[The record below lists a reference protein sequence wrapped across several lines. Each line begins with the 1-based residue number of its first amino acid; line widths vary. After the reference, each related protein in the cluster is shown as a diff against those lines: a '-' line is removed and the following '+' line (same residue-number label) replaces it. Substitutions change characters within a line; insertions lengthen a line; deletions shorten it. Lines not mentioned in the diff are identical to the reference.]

1 VLFAKACDANGRS
14 STVFYFDWYTME
26 NPVAITEDTLLI
38 RQTMAYVV
46 ELYREMTEE
55 NGAPTLGTQNQVVE
69 FILADPELCLAV
81 SPWARTAEI
90 EEATTH
96 PSARLPDDG
105 AHQRIRSYLQSV
117 MEPSLF
123 SRVNKAPADRR

>member
-1 VLFAKACDANGRS
+1 
-14 STVFYFDWYTME
+14 
-26 NPVAITEDTLLI
+26 
-38 RQTMAYVV
+38 MAYVV

-55 NGAPTLGTQNQVVE
+55 NGAPTLGTQHQVVE
-69 FILADPELCLAV
+69 FVLHPEPCFAV
-81 SPWARTAEI
+81 SWSVRTAEI

>member
-1 VLFAKACDANGRS
+1 MVK
-14 STVFYFDWYTME
+14 
-26 NPVAITEDTLLI
+26 PVAITEDTLLI
-38 RQTMAYVV
+38 RRAMACVV

-81 SPWARTAEI
+81 SRWAGTAEI
-90 EEATTH
+90 EEATTR

-123 SRVNKAPADRR
+123 SSANKAPADRR

>member
-1 VLFAKACDANGRS
+1 
-14 STVFYFDWYTME
+14 M
-26 NPVAITEDTLLI
+26 AITEDTLLI
-38 RQTMAYVV
+38 RRAMAYVV
-46 ELYREMTEE
+46 ELHREMTEE

-81 SPWARTAEI
+81 SRWAGTAEI
-90 EEATTH
+90 EEATTR
-96 PSARLPDDG
+96 PSARLPDDR

-117 MEPSLF
+117 MKPSPF